1 MTYNF
6 LASGFAFK
14 LIFSEIKQPNWRQYM
29 KVHAAKLQELQ
40 EQLKTIIK
48 EVQAGTLGKM
58 EAAERILELREAI
71 DEILKKIASPNSN
84 KEV

>member
-1 MTYNF
+1 
-6 LASGFAFK
+6 
-14 LIFSEIKQPNWRQYM
+14 M